1 MKYLKSF
8 LESIYIPNYYHL
20 EEVEDHLNELELTI
34 DDLNDIFIEVID
46 LGFGECYLQRH
57 YVSSSDGSRWINI
70 KDGKAPKGNYHV
82 FLGISFRKES
92 DSLKTDVKSRFGQL
106 FYQNETDTTKAFLSS
121 VDRLKSMLPKNEILW
136 NFTKGEGYISCEVC
150 IYIDDIKN

>member
-8 LESIYIPNYYHL
+8 LESILIPNYHL
-20 EEVEDHLNELELTI
+20 DEVEYHLNELELTI
-34 DDLNDIFIEVID
+34 DDLNDVFIEVID
-46 LGFGECYLQRH
+46 LGFNDCYLQRH

-70 KDGKAPKGNYHV
+70 DGKAPKGNYHV

-106 FYQNETDTTKAFLSS
+106 FYQNETDTNKVFLSS
-121 VDRLKSMLPKNEILW
+121 VDRLMSMLPKNEILW